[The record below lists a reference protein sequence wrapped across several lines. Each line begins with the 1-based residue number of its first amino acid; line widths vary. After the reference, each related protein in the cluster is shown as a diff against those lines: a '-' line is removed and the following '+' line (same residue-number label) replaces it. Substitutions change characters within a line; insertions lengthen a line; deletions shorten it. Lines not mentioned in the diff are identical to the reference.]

1 MAKIELQKLIE
12 RSERNM
18 GSGIH
23 AVVKASAIEM
33 IKRAYNEGIFVQ
45 ITSGY
50 RSFEE
55 QTALYAKGRTAPG
68 NVVTNAK
75 AGQSNHNY
83 GLAID
88 YVLLSEDGTKAL
100 WTVNNDWRRV
110 AAIGK
115 SLGFAWGGDWTSFKD
130 YPHLEMMG
138 GLSMRDLQAGKR
150 PNLTLKFDGT
160 VTTDAPKPKV
170 KTEVVTSP
178 KATKPSASKPKQ
190 TGDATIRSIQS
201 TLNSRYKAG
210 LSVDGIY
217 GPNTKK
223 ALIKGYQTELNRQ
236 YGAKL
241 AVDGV
246 WGTKTKSATRTVRK
260 GASGNIT
267 YILQAVL
274 YCLGHNP
281 KGVDGKF
288 GANTESAV
296 KSFQKAKGLA
306 VDGIA
311 GKNTFEGAFK

>member
-1 MAKIELQKLIE
+1 MASFEKLSQLKDLRGKTKSKGAYTDHGVNSKTDIAIHHSLTKSGDSAAFANYHVGTHGWPGVAYHFVILKNGTIEWNHNLGIKSYHVGNSNKIAVGICLVGDF
-12 RSERNM
+12 RSEEPTDTQ
-18 GSGIH
+18 
-23 AVVKASAIEM
+23 KAS
-33 IKRAYNEGIFVQ
+33 
-45 ITSGY
+45 
-50 RSFEE
+50 
-55 QTALYAKGRTAPG
+55 LYALHECLKRDLPNYKRTRGHNEFPG
-68 NVVTNAK
+68 YAWK
-75 AGQSNHNY
+75 ACPVF
-83 GLAID
+83 D
-88 YVLLSEDGTKAL
+88 YKA
-100 WTVNNDWRRV
+100 VINGG
-110 AAIGK
+110 GK
-115 SLGFAWGGDWTSFKD
+115 SV
-130 YPHLEMMG
+130 
-138 GLSMRDLQAGKR
+138 
-150 PNLTLKFDGT
+150 T
-160 VTTDAPKPKV
+160 VPAAKPKV
-170 KTEVVTSP
+170 KTEVVTAP
-178 KATKPSASKPKQ
+178 KPTASKPKQ